1 MFCSHCGKEVVDDAV
16 ICTNCG
22 RVIDVKR
29 YNEAVKSTEKRNSGL
44 SVAARI
50 FMVLG
55 CIVNF
60 FVFWAYGTGILMAIT
75 DSVDSFWG
83 AIPIA
88 LLSLVWCLPMTV
100 KYFLNIKNGERT
112 GVCFKIFSLLFV
124 SMIAGIL
131 MLCDEVNENQR
142 T

>member
-1 MFCSHCGKEVVDDAV
+1 
-16 ICTNCG
+16 
-22 RVIDVKR
+22 
-29 YNEAVKSTEKRNSGL
+29 
-44 SVAARI
+44 
-50 FMVLG
+50 MVLG
-55 CIVNF
+55 CIANF
-60 FVFWAYGTGILMAIT
+60 FVFWVYGTAILMAIT

-88 LLSLVWCLPMTV
+88 LFSLVWCLPMTV

-131 MLCDEVNENQR
+131 MLCDEANENQR